1 MKKLLTLLIL
11 QSSLFI
17 LQSQACTNLIVG
29 KEAADGKA
37 VYVTYSADNYGTYGS
52 MYFHRGG
59 KHDKGE
65 KRKIFDGDT
74 NRPWGEIPQVEET
87 YHVIGQMNE
96 FQVAVCETTFG
107 GREEL
112 CDTTGILDY
121 TSLMQ
126 IALERAKTAR
136 EAIKVMTDLVAEYGY
151 NSEGESFSICDKN
164 EAWIMEMIG
173 KGPGNRGANWVAVRI
188 PDDCICAHA
197 NQSRIT
203 RFNLKDKQNVIYS
216 KDIIKFAREKGYFTG
231 KKDADFSFRDA
242 FAPSDFS
249 ATRYCEARV
258 WSLFNRFYSGMAEY
272 TDYAFGLVPVT
283 DPNARHTEMPLYV
296 KPDNPVQLTDV
307 IAAMRDHYEG
317 TPIDFRD
324 QPGAGPYQMPYLPTP
339 LSWELDGK
347 KYFNERPVSTQQASF
362 CVVCQMRAK
371 LPDAIGGIVWFTN
384 DDPNM
389 APFTPVYCGSSEV
402 PTCYRR
408 VPGKQDEL
416 HYSTKSAFW
425 LQNTVANCVYPYY
438 SKMFPDLQQVRDS
451 LEAATINEKKMIED
465 IARGAKLSHPDKY
478 TKILTDYSK
487 QQADRMMKRWQQ
499 LFEFLQV
506 KHIDM
511 AVRPQDEKGRFKK
524 NPYGFSA
531 PVTRPGY
538 PEAYRRRIVN
548 ETGDR
553 YLIKE

>member
-1 MKKLLTLLIL
+1 MKKIV
-11 QSSLFI
+11 SLFI
-17 LQSQACTNLIVG
+17 LQFSIFTLHTQACTNLIVG
-29 KEAADGKA
+29 KQAAGGKS
-37 VYVTYSADNYGTYGS
+37 VYVTYSADNYGTYGY

-74 NRPWGEIPQVEET
+74 NRFWGEIPEAEET
-87 YHVIGQMNE
+87 YHVVGQMNE
-96 FQVAVCETTFG
+96 YQVAICETTFG

-121 TSLMQ
+121 TSLMH

-136 EAIKVMTDLVAEYGY
+136 QAISVMTQLVAEYGY
-151 NSEGESFSICDKN
+151 NSEGETFSICDKD

-173 KGPGNRGANWVAVRI
+173 KGPGNRGANWVAIRI

-203 RFNLKDKQNVIYS
+203 HFNLKDKKNVLYS
-216 KDIIKFAREKGYFTG
+216 KDIIQFAREKGYFTG
-231 KKDADFSFRDA
+231 QKDADFSFRDA

-258 WSLFNRFYSGMAEY
+258 WSLFNRFCSGMDKY
-272 TDYAFGLVPVT
+272 CDYAFGIVPVT
-283 DPNARHTEMPLYV
+283 DPHARYTEMPLYL
-296 KPDNPVQLTDV
+296 KPDTTLTLTTV

-317 TPIDFRD
+317 TPLDFRD

-362 CVVCQMRAK
+362 CVVCQMRAT

-389 APFTPVYCGSSEV
+389 APFTPVYCGSSDV

-408 VPGKQDEL
+408 IPGKQDDL

-451 LEAATINEKKMIED
+451 LENATIKEKKMIED
-465 IARGAKLSHPDKY
+465 IAKGAQQSHPDKY

-499 LFEFLQV
+499 LFEYLQV

-511 AVRPQDEKGRFKK
+511 AVRPQDENGRFKR
-524 NPYGFSA
+524 NPYGLAA
-531 PVTRPGY
+531 PVSRPGY
-538 PEAYRRRIVN
+538 PEPYRRRIVG
-548 ETGDR
+548 ETHDR
-553 YLIKE
+553 YLIK

>member
-1 MKKLLTLLIL
+1 MKKLFTLLVLHAAISTL
-11 QSSLFI
+11 PSS
-17 LQSQACTNLIVG
+17 ACTNLIVG
-29 KEAADGKA
+29 KEASGGKS
-37 VYVTYSADNYGTYGS
+37 VFVTYSADNYGTFGS

-59 KHDKGE
+59 KHPKGE
-65 KRKIFDGDT
+65 MRKILDGDT
-74 NRPWGEIPQVEET
+74 NRPWGEIPQASET
-87 YHVIGQMNE
+87 YRVIGQMNE
-96 FQVAVCETTFG
+96 YQVSVCETTFG

-112 CDTTGILDY
+112 CDSTGIIDY
-121 TSLMQ
+121 TSLMH
-126 IALERAKTAR
+126 IALERATTAR
-136 EAIKVMTDLVAEYGY
+136 EAIKVMTELVAKYGY

-203 RFNLKDKQNVIYS
+203 RFNLKDKKNVLYS

-231 KKDADFSFRDA
+231 EKDAEFSFRDA

-258 WSLFNRFYSGMAEY
+258 WSLFNHFYSGMNEY

-296 KPDNPVQLTDV
+296 KPDKSVTLESV
-307 IAAMRDHYEG
+307 MAAMRDHYED
-317 TPIDFRD
+317 TPLDFRN

-362 CVVCQMRAK
+362 CVVCQMRAG

-402 PTCYRR
+402 PVCYRR
-408 VPGKQDEL
+408 IPGKQDDL

-451 LEAATINEKKMIED
+451 FETATIKEKKMIED
-465 IARGAKLSHPDKY
+465 VAKGAQMSHPDKY

-511 AVRPQDEKGRFKK
+511 AVRPQEENGKFKR
-524 NPYGFSA
+524 NPYGLAA
-531 PVTRPGY
+531 PVQRPGY
-538 PEAYRRRIVN
+538 PEPYRRRIVE
-548 ETGDR
+548 ETKDR
-553 YLIKE
+553 YLIK